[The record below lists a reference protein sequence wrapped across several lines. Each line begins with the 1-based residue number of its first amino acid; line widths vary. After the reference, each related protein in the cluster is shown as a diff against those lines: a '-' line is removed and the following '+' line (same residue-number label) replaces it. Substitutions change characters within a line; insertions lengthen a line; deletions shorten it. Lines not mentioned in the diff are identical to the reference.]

1 MATQEQIQQA
11 LDDLNARYK
20 RTLLALEDAL
30 DKLESASINVTVK
43 ADHDDDEL
51 MEAAR
56 LMALSDMNKEDLS
69 EEEIY
74 NKLVETSDAEAKM
87 SGFWAVPLPTADEPK
102 PAPNK
107 KYTTK

>member
-30 DKLESASINVTVK
+30 DRLEQFQAPPP
-43 ADHDDDEL
+43 DEDEL

-56 LMALSDMNKEDLS
+56 LMAMSDMNKEDLS
-69 EEEIY
+69 EAEIY
-74 NKLVETSDAEAKM
+74 QKLIETSDAEAKM

>member
-11 LDDLNARYK
+11 LDNLNARYK

-30 DKLESASINVTVK
+30 DRLEQFQAPVSIR
-43 ADHDDDEL
+43 DEDEL

-56 LMALSDMNKEDLS
+56 LMAMSDMNKEDLS
-69 EEEIY
+69 EDEIY
-74 NKLVETSDAEAKM
+74 KKLIETSDAESRAT
-87 SGFWAVPLPTADEPK
+87 GFWAIPLPSADEPK
-102 PAPNK
+102 TAPNK

>member
-11 LDDLNARYK
+11 LEDLNARYK
-20 RTLLALEDAL
+20 RTLLALDDAL
-30 DKLESASINVTVK
+30 DRLEQLQVPAPVR
-43 ADHDDDEL
+43 DDDEL
-51 MEAAR
+51 QEAAR
-56 LMALSDMNKEDLS
+56 LMAMSDMNKEDLS
-69 EEEIY
+69 EDEIY
-74 NKLVETSDAEAKM
+74 QKLVETSDAEAKM

>member
-20 RTLLALEDAL
+20 QTLLALEDAL
-30 DKLESASINVTVK
+30 DRLEQFQAPEPEPVNE
-43 ADHDDDEL
+43 DEL

-56 LMALSDMNKEDLS
+56 LMAMSDMNKEDLS
-69 EEEIY
+69 EAEIY
-74 NKLVETSDAEAKM
+74 QKLIETSDAEAKM

>member
-43 ADHDDDEL
+43 SEHDDDEL

-56 LMALSDMNKEDLS
+56 LIALSDMNKEDLS
-69 EEEIY
+69 EDEIY
-74 NKLVETSDAEAKM
+74 QKLIETSDQEAKM

-107 KYTTK
+107 RYTTK

>member
-69 EEEIY
+69 EDEIY
-74 NKLVETSDAEAKM
+74 KKLVETSDAEAMK